1 MVDDVRLAVFQPD
14 EVVVGGVPLVTA
26 WGHDCLDEYLDL
38 ICEAPEGYFG
48 CSKILGSVFWRSFHG
63 QAPDIYVRVHEVDD
77 MGPVDIMAVPILDI
91 AQSCCRARNI
101 STEIC
106 RIHTT
111 FHGIGARALTKL
123 VCNLGGK
130 TINPCEERLGVGIV
144 CSAAMLMMT
153 MAHFGHDDVVSK
165 GSSVYTAVDEQTA
178 KTKAGRLLGR
188 PVRQPSVMV
197 SHESQSDIPPL
208 E

>member
-26 WGHDCLDEYLDL
+26 RGHDCLDEHLDL

-48 CSKILGSVFWRSFHG
+48 CSKILGSVFCCSFHG
-63 QAPDIYVRVHEVDD
+63 QAPDIYVRVHEVDYV
-77 MGPVDIMAVPILDI
+77 GPVDIMAVPIIDI
-91 AQSCCRARNI
+91 AQSCCGVRTSARKL
-101 STEIC
+101 S
-106 RIHTT
+106 HTT
-111 FHGIGARALTKL
+111 FPGIGARALTKL
-123 VCNLGGK
+123 VCNLRGK

-144 CSAAMLMMT
+144 CSAAVLMMT

-165 GSSVYTAVDEQTA
+165 GSSVYTAVDEQAA
-178 KTKAGRLLGR
+178 KTKAWRLLGR

-197 SHESQSDIPPL
+197 SHESQPDIPPL